1 MTGGLTA
8 EEAPHVQGA
17 QRRSADIACPTPPRG
32 SDADRAVKQAGLVF
46 SADCSPGIRRM
57 RDGDGNVVYRRDGGG
72 HVLKRDL
79 ARIEALKIPP
89 AWSDVWICAD
99 DLGHLQAT
107 GRDARGR
114 KQYRYH
120 DAWRSARDATKFDRL
135 VEFGEALPGIRSAV
149 DRDLARPA
157 VDRRRVLALV
167 VAVLDN
173 AVVRVGS
180 PRYVRSN
187 ESFGLT
193 TLRDEHVDVGT
204 TRVRMR
210 YRGKAGKEISVSIDD
225 PRIARAV
232 RRVRDLPGQE
242 LFQYVDGRGDI
253 RTVDSGDVN
262 AYLREH
268 AKMNVTSKD
277 FRTWGGSL
285 ALAEALH
292 RTGGPPSERAVAEAV
307 KAAAAVLGNTP
318 AVCRRSYI
326 HPGLI
331 ELYLSGGF
339 EEAWAHAEQHEPRR
353 RHMSETE
360 RAFLG
365 LLRHVR

>member
-1 MTGGLTA
+1 VR
-8 EEAPHVQGA
+8 E
-17 QRRSADIACPTPPRG
+17 
-32 SDADRAVKQAGLVF
+32 AGLVF
-46 SADCSPGIRRM
+46 SADCSPGIRRAQ
-57 RDGDGNVVYRRDGGG
+57 DANGNVVYRRDGGG
-72 HVLKRDL
+72 RVPKRDL

-99 DLGHLQAT
+99 GLGHLQAT
-107 GRDARGR
+107 GRDARRR

-120 DAWRSARDATKFDRL
+120 DAWRATRDATKFGRL
-135 VEFGEALPGIRSAV
+135 VEFGEALPSIRSAV
-149 DRDLARPA
+149 DRDLSRPT

-173 AVVRVGS
+173 AVVRVGN
-180 PRYVRSN
+180 PQYARTN

-204 TRVRMR
+204 TKVRMR

-242 LFQYVDGRGDI
+242 LFQYVDDGGDI
-253 RTVDSGDVN
+253 RTVGSGDVN
-262 AYLREH
+262 DYLREQ
-268 AKMNVTSKD
+268 AKLNVTSKD

-292 RTGGPPSERAVAEAV
+292 QTSGSPSERAVIEAV
-307 KAAAAVLGNTP
+307 KAAAAILGNTP

-331 ELYLSGGF
+331 DLYLSGGF
-339 EEAWAHAEQHEPRR
+339 ERAWAHAKKHEPRR
-353 RHMSETE
+353 DHLSESE

-365 LLRHVR
+365 VLRRMR